1 MKLTKLLVS
10 ILCCMFLLSCN
21 NDYSAQESTIN
32 KLSTN
37 YVDLEKK
44 VQSIDL
50 KEAKGQLKKYEDT
63 IEEFKLLL
71 NKNKKPTKKVTE
83 FINQFRS
90 VKKTFKNVPK
100 KVSYLKNNIKGNTA
114 QLKNL
119 EIDINKN
126 IFNQDELNKIINDE
140 LKAFQALDQEYIN
153 LTLEIENQIEKFD
166 SLLILSA
173 NIKF

>member
-140 LKAFQALDQEYIN
+140 LKAFQTLDQEYIN